1 MLTYEK
7 AGSTLNPRDRAA
19 VDELKELYH
28 KTLAAEFSG
37 QSGVPRA
44 DQVIEDIF
52 AGGDGWCGLNP
63 ADATSHSSG
72 DGRKRDD
79 SAHWSDDNSTGPR
92 RNKRSWPD
100 WKRPGSRESLVT
112 TRSVNSFDPG
122 MSDKDYR
129 GPTADLNELEI
140 RDDLRCWNY
149 KLAED

>member
-1 MLTYEK
+1 
-7 AGSTLNPRDRAA
+7 
-19 VDELKELYH
+19 LYH

-63 ADATSHSSG
+63 ADVMSHSSS
-72 DGRKRDD
+72 DGRRGDD
-79 SAHWSDDNSTGPR
+79 SGHWSDDNSVPR
-92 RNKRSWPD
+92 KNKRSWPE

-112 TRSVNSFDPG
+112 SRSATSFSQG
-122 MSDKDYR
+122 LSDKDYR
-129 GPTADLNELEI
+129 GSAPEMNELET

-149 KLAED
+149 KLS